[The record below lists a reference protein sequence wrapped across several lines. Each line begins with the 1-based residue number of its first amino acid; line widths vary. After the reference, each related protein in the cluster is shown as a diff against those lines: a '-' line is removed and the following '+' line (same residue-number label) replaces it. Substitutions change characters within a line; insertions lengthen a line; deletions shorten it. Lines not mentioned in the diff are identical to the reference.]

1 MPSSDRPPPARP
13 PAGQRVEVLRRMWLI
28 RHFEEAAIRLYGE
41 GRYRGST
48 HPYIAQEAT
57 ALAVCAALRPTDT
70 VLATYR
76 GHGAAIAAGCD
87 VTAMMAELL
96 GKESGLCKGKG
107 GSMHFSH
114 AGDRLFGCN
123 AIVSGQIPMAGG
135 MALAT
140 RIDGGD
146 AVTVVFFGD
155 GASCEGVFYETLNMA
170 ALWKLPLVLVCENN
184 EYAISTHYTQ
194 AVSVPR
200 ISDRAQGFGLPGV
213 HVDGC
218 DYDAVHDAAAAA
230 VERARAGGGP
240 TLIEA
245 KTVRW
250 TRHSAVAA
258 GGSSEGA
265 EQWRETDPI
274 PRFTDLA
281 IAEGA
286 LDAAAADR
294 IRGQAQAE
302 VERAVE
308 AALAAPYPPLAALT
322 ADVFA

>member
-1 MPSSDRPPPARP
+1 MPSAE
-13 PAGQRVEVLRRMWLI
+13 QRAEVLRRMWLI
-28 RHFEEAAIRLYGE
+28 RHFEEAAVRLYGE
-41 GRYRGST
+41 SRYRGST

-57 ALAVCAALRPTDT
+57 ALAVCAALRSTDT

-87 VTAMMAELL
+87 VTAMMGELL
-96 GKESGLCKGKG
+96 GKENGLCKGKG

-114 AGDRLFGCN
+114 VGDRLFGCN

-135 MALAT
+135 IALAT
-140 RIDGGD
+140 RIDNHD
-146 AVTVVFFGD
+146 AVTVAFFGD

-170 ALWKLPLVLVCENN
+170 TLWKLPLVLVCENN
-184 EYAISTHYTQ
+184 EFAISTHYTQ
-194 AVSVPR
+194 SVSVPR
-200 ISDRAQGFGLPGV
+200 ISDRAKGFGLPGV

-218 DYDAVHDAAAAA
+218 DYDAVHKATAEA
-230 VERARAGGGP
+230 VSRARSGEGP

-258 GGSSEGA
+258 GGSSEGG
-265 EQWRETDPI
+265 EKWKETDPI
-274 PRFTDLA
+274 PRFTQQA
-281 IAEGA
+281 IAEGF
-286 LDAAAADR
+286 LDAAAAER
-294 IRGQAQAE
+294 ICEEARAE
-302 VERAVE
+302 VERAAE
-308 AALAAPYPPLAALT
+308 AAIAAAYPSPEALT